1 MNYVGTELELFQ
13 HAMNWKRYWSAQVAP
28 YVHGKVLDVGCGL
41 GVNAAYVVNDRVT
54 GYTFLEPDGSLLQ
67 QVGEHVQ
74 LPATITH
81 RRIQGTTEQ
90 LKGEQ
95 FDTLLYI
102 DVLEHI
108 EDAAA
113 ELLRANDLLAVGGH
127 LIVVVPAYQF
137 LYNPFDQAIG
147 HYRRYTKCMLR
158 AQMPPSLRE
167 IRIRYL
173 DSVGL
178 TLSLGNKLLLRQT
191 APTKVQIAFWD
202 RRIVPISRFMD
213 NVFCHAFGRS
223 LVAVYR
229 KA

>member
-13 HAMNWKRYWSAQVAP
+13 HAVNWKRYWSAQVSP
-28 YVHGKVLDVGCGL
+28 YVQGKVLDVGCGL

-90 LKGEQ
+90 LKGAQ

-108 EDAAA
+108 EHAAE
-113 ELLRANDLLAVGGH
+113 ELLRASDLLDTGGH
-127 LIVVVPAYQF
+127 LIIVAPAFPF
-137 LYNPFDQAIG
+137 LYSPFDKAIG
-147 HYRRYTKCMLR
+147 HYRRYTKRMLR
-158 AQMPPSLRE
+158 EQVPATLQE
-167 IRIRYL
+167 ERIRYL
-173 DSVGL
+173 DSAGL
-178 TLSLGNKLLLRQT
+178 ALSLGNKLLLHQA
-191 APTKVQIAFWD
+191 APTLSQIAFWD
-202 RRIVPISRFMD
+202 TRIVSISRFTD
-213 NVFCHAFGRS
+213 IVVGFSFGRS

>member
-13 HAMNWKRYWSAQVAP
+13 HAVNWKRYWSAQVAP
-28 YVHGKVLDVGCGL
+28 YVQGKVLDVGCGL

-90 LKGEQ
+90 LKGEH

-108 EDAAA
+108 EYAAE
-113 ELLRANDLLAVGGH
+113 ELLRASDLLDTGGH
-127 LIVVVPAYQF
+127 LIIVAPALPF
-137 LYNPFDQAIG
+137 LYSPFDKAIG
-147 HYRRYTKCMLR
+147 HYRRYTKRMLR
-158 AQMPPSLRE
+158 EQIPATLQE
-167 IRIRYL
+167 ARIRYL
-173 DSVGL
+173 DSAGL
-178 TLSLGNKLLLRQT
+178 ALSLGNKLLLRQA
-191 APTKVQIAFWD
+191 APTLAQIALWD
-202 RRIVPISRFMD
+202 RRIVPISRFTD
-213 NVFCHAFGRS
+213 LLVGHSFGRS

-229 KA
+229 QA

>member
-13 HAMNWKRYWSAQVAP
+13 HAVNWKRYWSAQVAP
-28 YVHGKVLDVGCGL
+28 YVQGKVLDVGCGL

-90 LKGEQ
+90 FKGEH

-108 EDAAA
+108 EYAAE
-113 ELLRANDLLAVGGH
+113 ELLRASDLLDTGGH
-127 LIVVVPAYQF
+127 LIIVAPAFPF
-137 LYNPFDQAIG
+137 LYSPFDKAIG
-147 HYRRYTKCMLR
+147 HYRRYTKRMLR
-158 AQMPPSLRE
+158 DQIPATLQE
-167 IRIRYL
+167 ERIRYL
-173 DSVGL
+173 DSTGL
-178 TLSLGNKLLLRQT
+178 ALSLGNTLLLRQS
-191 APTKVQIAFWD
+191 APTLAQIAFWD
-202 RRIVPISRFMD
+202 TRIVSISRFTD
-213 NVFCHAFGRS
+213 IVVGFSFGRS

>member
-13 HAMNWKRYWSAQVAP
+13 QAVNWKRYWSVQVAP

-41 GVNAAYVVNDRVT
+41 GVNAAYVANDRVT
-54 GYTFLEPDGSLLQ
+54 GYTFLEPDDMLLQ
-67 QVGEHVQ
+67 QVNAHVP
-74 LPATITH
+74 LPPTITQ
-81 RRIQGTTEQ
+81 RSIKGTTEQ
-90 LKGEQ
+90 LKGVHY
-95 FDTLLYI
+95 DTLLYI

-113 ELLRANDLLAVGGH
+113 ELLRANELLAPGGH
-127 LIVVVPAYQF
+127 LIIVVPAYPF
-137 LYNPFDQAIG
+137 LYSPFDQAIG
-147 HYRRYTKCMLR
+147 HYRRYTKRMLR
-158 AQMPPSLRE
+158 DQMPTSLRE

-191 APTKVQIAFWD
+191 APTKAQIAFWD
-202 RRIVPISRFMD
+202 KRIVPISRFAD
-213 NVFCHAFGRS
+213 LVVGHSFGRS
-223 LVAVYR
+223 MVAVYR

>member
-13 HAMNWKRYWSAQVAP
+13 HAVNWKRYWSAQVAP
-28 YVHGKVLDVGCGL
+28 NVHGKVLDVGCGL
-41 GVNAAYVVNDRVT
+41 GVNAAYVVNARVT

-81 RRIQGTTEQ
+81 RRIQGTTKQ
-90 LKGEQ
+90 LKGEH

-108 EDAAA
+108 EDPAA
-113 ELLRANDLLAVGGH
+113 ELQRASDLLDTGGH
-127 LIVVVPAYQF
+127 LIIVAPAFPF
-137 LYNPFDQAIG
+137 LYSPFDKAIG
-147 HYRRYTKCMLR
+147 HYRRYTKRMLR
-158 AQMPPSLRE
+158 DQVPATLQE
-167 IRIRYL
+167 ERIRYL
-173 DSVGL
+173 DSAGL
-178 TLSLGNKLLLRQT
+178 ALSLGNKLLLHQA
-191 APTKVQIAFWD
+191 APTLAQIAFWD
-202 RRIVPISRFMD
+202 TRIVSISRLTDIVVGFS
-213 NVFCHAFGRS
+213 FGRS

>member
-13 HAMNWKRYWSAQVAP
+13 HAVNWKRYWSAQVAP
-28 YVHGKVLDVGCGL
+28 YVQGKVLDVGCGL

-74 LPATITH
+74 LPATIAH

-90 LKGEQ
+90 FKGEH

-108 EDAAA
+108 EYAAE
-113 ELLRANDLLAVGGH
+113 ELLRASDLLDTGGH
-127 LIVVVPAYQF
+127 LIIVAPAFPF
-137 LYNPFDQAIG
+137 LYSPFDKAIG
-147 HYRRYTKCMLR
+147 HYRRYTKRMLR
-158 AQMPPSLRE
+158 EQIPATLQE
-167 IRIRYL
+167 ARIRYL
-173 DSVGL
+173 DSAGL
-178 TLSLGNKLLLRQT
+178 ALSLGNKLLLRQA
-191 APTKVQIAFWD
+191 APTLAQIALWD
-202 RRIVPISRFMD
+202 RRIVPISRFTD
-213 NVFCHAFGRS
+213 LLVGHSFGRS

-229 KA
+229 QA